1 MVVGCGST
9 CLFNPFKHLGGGGR
23 RISNSRLVWGC
34 ISSKPGLYREI
45 LPKRKQ
51 NKTKAEIKKIIIE
64 ERKLSRERLA
74 FELSMQTTLRTQMH
88 CVELQKIH
96 SLSEEWVMVRTLG
109 G

>member
-1 MVVGCGST
+1 MAAHASLIPLSIWEVEAGGSQI
-9 CLFNPFKHLGGGGR
+9 K
-23 RISNSRLVWGC
+23 RLVWGC

-96 SLSEEWVMVRTLG
+96 SLSEEWVTVRTLG